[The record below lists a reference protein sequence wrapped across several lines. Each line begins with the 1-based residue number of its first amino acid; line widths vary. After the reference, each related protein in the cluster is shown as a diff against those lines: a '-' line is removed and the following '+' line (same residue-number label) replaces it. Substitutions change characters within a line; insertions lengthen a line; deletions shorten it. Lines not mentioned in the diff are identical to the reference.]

1 MAAANQAVAGLVH
14 CLDMLIRI
22 CAIAAF
28 IAVTTSASP
37 AHSAAQLVVPAGA
50 GDRDARGAFAQLPGR
65 RLWYLDTG
73 GTGIPVVF
81 LHAASGSSA
90 LWEHQIAVVRAA
102 GYRFIAY
109 DRLGSGR
116 SVLDSRADPGSAA
129 DDLDALV
136 SFLKIDRFHLVG
148 TAAGGGVALDYALTH
163 PERLRSLIVA
173 NSIGGVQDDEYLAL
187 SRRMRPAPQFDA
199 LPVEFRE
206 LGPSYRAANAEETA
220 RWAELAR
227 QSRPLSALTSPQRN
241 RNRITFAMLETI
253 RIPTL
258 LLTGDA
264 DLYTPPPVLRLFAAR
279 INGAESLVVP
289 EAGHSVYWERPQVF
303 NAALLAF
310 VARH

>member
-14 CLDMLIRI
+14 CLDMLTRI
-22 CAIAAF
+22 CAIAVF
-28 IAVTTSASP
+28 VAVTTGASP
-37 AHSAAQLVVPAGA
+37 AHSAAQSVVPAGA

-90 LWEHQIAVVRAA
+90 LLEHQIAVVRAA

-116 SVLDSRADPGSAA
+116 SVLDSGSDPGSAA

-136 SFLKIDRFHLVG
+136 SLLKIDRFHLVG

-173 NSIGGVQDDEYLAL
+173 NSIGGVQDDDYLAL

-199 LPVEFRE
+199 LPTEFRE

-227 QSRPLSALTSPQRN
+227 QSRPLNALTSPQRN
-241 RNRITFAMLETI
+241 RNRMTFAMLETI